1 MPPNNLKPPAIYDP
15 AYGSL
20 YVEGSSIKYQYSHPA
35 IVLWKRYDNGTG
47 QYLFTWLSY
56 KILTDSDYVVYD
68 ANPPDR
74 NFLLSNWSNLQVRL
88 IEAYQL
94 AFTNGGPDPILHN
107 AVVKGETSGAIGR
120 ISGSAILT
128 SGRWES
134 GNAAGILTLS
144 NICIPCPPA
153 SCPTFQSGEN
163 LRVNDKI
170 PAKVSGTLG
179 AKSNYIRVY
188 YGDVISHGASN
199 NFPTDNNRGSNPRI
213 VTGSGNIVHW
223 PVDNMS
229 DWKEYYDYM
238 TLVKWDGI
246 NTAIVTNPPAK
257 LAELIKINDVPTFA
271 QFDTIIRDSSLLT
284 PTPPN
289 CSTIL
294 SINYSGVALHA
305 TGDSATSTYFD
316 DFAVQY

>member
-1 MPPNNLKPPAIYDP
+1 MLN
-15 AYGSL
+15 G
-20 YVEGSSIKYQYSHPA
+20 E
-35 IVLWKRYDNGTG
+35 IVVG
-47 QYLFTWLSY
+47 
-56 KILTDSDYVVYD
+56 
-68 ANPPDR
+68 A
-74 NFLLSNWSNLQVRL
+74 
-88 IEAYQL
+88 
-94 AFTNGGPDPILHN
+94 
-107 AVVKGETSGAIGR
+107 TSGASAR
-120 ISGSAILT
+120 ISGTPIMISETWSSNSASGALALT
-128 SGRWES
+128 DVSG
-134 GNAAGILTLS
+134 L
-144 NICIPCPPA
+144 
-153 SCPTFQSGEN
+153 FQSGES
-163 LRVNDKI
+163 LLVNGVTRAI
-170 PAKVSGTLG
+170 IEAKT
-179 AKSNYIRVY
+179 NYIRVY